1 MKIGIVQRDDTR
13 SILSSSGTIYSMGKA
28 LERHVGE
35 VVHLGPSAT
44 VRSKILIK
52 AGQVV
57 NKLSEPLLKRR
68 LSPIHQRTLATQA
81 ARFFSKRIE
90 RSGCDVLYAPFASV
104 EIAALD
110 TSLPILYHT
119 DMTWAQGVDYYSIY
133 SGLFQFAREQGE
145 AIQRSA
151 LEKATAS
158 IFPSQWA
165 ARSATE
171 HYGIDP
177 KKVRVV
183 PYGANFSVEE
193 LPSAAEALSHNLS
206 RGVNLLWIGVDWE
219 RKGGQVACDCL
230 DALLAKGV
238 DARLTVC
245 GCTPPKTQCSERISV
260 VPFLNKHKR
269 EELHALSQLY
279 LNANFFLFP
288 TFGEA
293 AAIVLCEA
301 SAHGLPSIVRDTG
314 GLASVIANGVNGC
327 LLPETAMGQDFADK
341 IFEVLHD
348 GDRYSRL
355 VRGSRQVYEERLNW
369 DAWGKAVQPLFEQS
383 VLSARTA

>member
-44 VRSKILIK
+44 LRSKVLIK

-68 LSPIHQRTLATQA
+68 LSPIHQRTLATHA
-81 ARFFSKRIE
+81 AEIFSKRIQ

-110 TSLPILYHT
+110 TPLPILYHT
-119 DMTWAQGVDYYSIY
+119 DMTWDQGVDYYPIY
-133 SGLFQFAREQGE
+133 SGLFDFAREQGE

-151 LEKATAS
+151 LEKAAVT

-177 KKVRVV
+177 KKVSVV
-183 PYGANFSVEE
+183 PYGANFSFEE

-219 RKGGQVACDCL
+219 RKGGQAACDCL
-230 DALLAKGV
+230 DALVAKGV
-238 DARLTVC
+238 DARLTIC
-245 GCTPPKTQCSERISV
+245 GCTPPTAYNSERISV
-260 VPFLNKHKR
+260 VPFLNKHKL

-301 SAHGLPSIVRDTG
+301 SAHGLPSIVRNTG
-314 GLASVIANGVNGC
+314 GLASVVTDGVNGY
-327 LLPETAMGQDFADK
+327 LLPETAMGQEFAEK
-341 IFEVLHD
+341 IFEILND

-355 VRGSRQVYEERLNW
+355 VRGSRQAYEERLNW
-369 DAWGKAVQPLFEQS
+369 DAWGRAVQPLFERS
-383 VLSARTA
+383 VLSANAA

>member
-1 MKIGIVQRDDTR
+1 
-13 SILSSSGTIYSMGKA
+13 MGKA

-35 VVHLGPSAT
+35 VIHLGPSAT
-44 VRSKILIK
+44 LKSRGFIK

-81 ARFFSKRIE
+81 AHFFSERIQ
-90 RSGCDVLYAPFASV
+90 RSDCDVLFAPFASV
-104 EIAALD
+104 EIAALE
-110 TSLPILYHT
+110 TPLPILYHT

-133 SGLFQFAREQGE
+133 SGLFDFAREQGE

-151 LEKATAS
+151 LEKAAAS

-165 ARSATE
+165 ATSATE

-177 KKVRVV
+177 KKVSVV
-183 PYGANFSVEE
+183 PYGANFSVEQ

-219 RKGGQVACDCL
+219 RKGGQAACDCL

-238 DARLTVC
+238 DARLTIC
-245 GCTPPKTQCSERISV
+245 GCTPPKAYSERISV
-260 VPFLNKHKR
+260 VPFLNKHKP
-269 EELHALSQLY
+269 EQLHALSQLY

-301 SAHGLPSIVRDTG
+301 SAHGLPSIVRNTG
-314 GLASVIANGVNGC
+314 GLSTVITDGMNGS
-327 LLPETAMGQDFADK
+327 LLPETAMGEQFAEK
-341 IFEVLHD
+341 IFEILND
-348 GDRYSRL
+348 GDRYTAL
-355 VRGSRQVYEERLNW
+355 VRGSRQAYEERLNW
-369 DAWGKAVQPLFEQS
+369 DAWGRAVQPLFEHA
-383 VLSARTA
+383 VLSAGIA